1 MPHRKKFRL
10 AAALLGLG
18 VLLLVAVL
26 AAPPDML
33 AESLKEGLR
42 PQPSATKAP
51 NDQTLIAAPIVPG
64 SADIT
69 GQFAFLEEIGWKMS
83 DAYVAHPGRTAVI
96 NEGTLQDG
104 FVVKALVTNPD
115 NPNFTTGIL
124 EMQLS
129 AFSPAQNMPGQT
141 AGKWYIHGEWKITD
155 ANAGPEVT
163 QYRYGPHT
171 FKGVV
176 NLELDY
182 NPLTREGQPQFLSQS
197 VHFADPGE
205 TIQGQ
210 PPQAALIGNTRFNDA
225 FQLSGDSLLAPS
237 TANSEGG
244 Q

>member
-10 AAALLGLG
+10 AAVLLGLG

-33 AESLKEGLR
+33 AETLKEGFSLKTAEPR
-42 PQPSATKAP
+42 TP
-51 NDQTLIAAPIVPG
+51 NDQTLTSVPVNPVG
-64 SADIT
+64 IS
-69 GQFAFLEEIGWKMS
+69 GEFAFLKEIGWAIS
-83 DAYVAHPGRTAVI
+83 EVEVAHPGRTAVI
-96 NEGTLQDG
+96 AEGTLQDG
-104 FVVKALVTNPD
+104 FIIRALANNPD
-115 NPNFTTGIL
+115 YANFTTGIL
-124 EMQLS
+124 EMKLS
-129 AFSPAQNMPGQT
+129 AFSPAQDMPGQK

-155 ANAGPEVT
+155 AKAAPEVT

-182 NPLTREGQPQFLSQS
+182 NPLSKEGQAEFLSQP
-197 VHFADPGE
+197 VHFAAPGE
-205 TIQGQ
+205 TMSNQ
-210 PPQAALIGNTRFNDA
+210 PPQAALLGNTRFNEA
-225 FQLSGDSLLAPS
+225 YQLSGDSLLAPS